1 MQTKTLAAIL
11 IGFGLGAVA
20 MKIVHHFEKPR
31 IVEVGIPEWEFAK
44 SGPRVRDRDRRP
56 DIYGR
61 REIF

>member
-1 MQTKTLAAIL
+1 MTRTWVAIAL
-11 IGFGLGAVA
+11 GFVA
-20 MKIVHHFEKPR
+20 GVALMKIAHHFEAPKV
-31 IVEVGIPEWEFAK
+31 VEVGIPEWEFAK